1 MCGISGGIGISAPSK
16 PQLLNQ
22 LDEIKHRGP
31 DSVGTFTDGYVSMG
45 SCRLAVVEISDGVQP
60 FTTSDKKV
68 TVIFNG
74 EIYNYKNLRNQ
85 LKSLGLDFIGASEI
99 EVIAACYKYF
109 GINFANH
116 LSGMFAIALF
126 DHVEKQLILIRDRVG
141 EKPLWYH
148 QKVDGTLIFS
158 SEIKALLP
166 IIEDKSLRESAV
178 YEVMKYGYVNSPYS
192 VYSKVSSLP
201 PASILTFKNK
211 KITISKYW
219 SIDFQNKHEIS
230 YQDAIDQTYDLID
243 KSVQSMLSAERQ
255 TGVFLSGGYDS
266 TLVTGFMVKN
276 STSKINTFSIGFE
289 NSDFNELSHA
299 RKVANYLG
307 TNHHEQILKPDPES
321 FLLEILAKLDQ
332 PFADSSYLPTFEL
345 AKFASKSVVVAF
357 GGDGGDEI
365 CAGYDRYLAA
375 TRLHRLNS
383 IAPIFNYPLMKYAKF
398 VKFSSQKQL
407 KLASQFIKYKDIA
420 SRYNSLVALN
430 SDDDLEKLIKT
441 EYMHK
446 ESNSRYKASFM
457 VNSTNDLLSQLLEN
471 DFNNYLPGDLLVKS
485 DLATMSHGLE
495 LRSPL
500 LGYELVEWMS
510 KIPSDFKL
518 KGLTKKRLLKDIT
531 HKFVPKETMNRQK
544 MGFAIP
550 RADWLRNELRDLSFD
565 LLTDKKAKSRSW
577 FNPSQMRII
586 LNEHQKGNDRDQL
599 IWPALCLEIWARNWL

>member
-1 MCGISGGIGISAPSK
+1 MCGISGGIGISAPPK

-22 LDEIKHRGP
+22 LDKIKHRGP
-31 DSVGTFTDGYVSMG
+31 DSVGTYTDGYVSMG
-45 SCRLAVVEISDGVQP
+45 SCRLEVVEISDGLQP

-99 EVIAACYKYF
+99 EVIAACYKHF
-109 GINFANH
+109 GINFASQ

-126 DHVEKQLILIRDRVG
+126 DHAEKQLILIRDRVG

-148 QKVDGTLIFS
+148 QKDDGTLIFS

-178 YEVMKYGYVNSPYS
+178 YEVMKYGYINSPYS
-192 VYSKVSSLP
+192 VYSKVLSLP
-201 PASILTFKNK
+201 PASILTFKDK
-211 KITISKYW
+211 KISISKYW
-219 SIDFQNKHEIS
+219 SINFQNKFKIS

-266 TLVTGFMVKN
+266 TLITGFMVKN
-276 STSKINTFSIGFE
+276 STNKINTFSIGFE

-307 TNHHEQILKPDPES
+307 TNHHEKILKPNPES

-345 AKFASKSVVVAF
+345 AKFASKSVVVAL

-383 IAPIFNYPLMKYAKF
+383 ISPIINYPLTQYAKF
-398 VKFSSQKQL
+398 AKFSNQKQL
-407 KLASQFIKYKDIA
+407 KLATQFIKHKDLA

-430 SDDDLEKLIKT
+430 SDENLEKLIKL

-446 ESNSRYKASFM
+446 ESDSRYKESFM
-457 VNSTNDLLSQLLEN
+457 VNSKNDLLSQLLDN
-471 DFNNYLPGDLLVKS
+471 DFNNYLPGDLLVKA

-500 LGYELVEWMS
+500 LSYELVEWMS

-531 HKFVPKETMNRQK
+531 HKFVPKEIMNRQK

-565 LLTDKKAKSRSW
+565 LLTDEKAKSRSW
-577 FNPSQMRII
+577 FNPLQMRII
-586 LNEHQKGNDRDQL
+586 LNEHQKGKDRDQL